1 MKKEGEKTRN
11 RERRSQRVH
20 VVRQVPLNDI
30 SVSVIYWLVMWNILL
45 VSFSKKKK
53 LQVSDLGYL
62 QDPF

>member
-30 SVSVIYWLVMWNILL
+30 SVSVIYWLVM
-45 VSFSKKKK
+45 
-53 LQVSDLGYL
+53 
-62 QDPF
+62 